1 MHRKVKIDGV
11 IYTDHELLEL
21 DAIIGQYTSVKVE
34 STAEGIE
41 PLTLFPTIAFED
53 GMTVERAGEL
63 VFALPEYEEYKDEQD
78 VLDEVLAILTD
89 EQAEQVPGAF
99 REWTVGT
106 EYKPGDR
113 IRYGGKLY
121 KCLTLHTS
129 QEGWEP
135 GKAPSL
141 WAEIGKP
148 GEIPE
153 WSQPT
158 SANPYMKGDKV
169 THMGKTWESLV
180 DNNVWEPGTVGT
192 ETLWVEVE

>member
-1 MHRKVKIDGV
+1 MHRKVLIDGV
-11 IYTDHELLEL
+11 VYTDHELKEL
-21 DAIIGQYTSVKVE
+21 NAIIGEFTSVRVDSSADGVE
-34 STAEGIE
+34 PVSRFASIQY
-41 PLTLFPTIAFED
+41 ED
-53 GMTVERAGEL
+53 GMTVARAEAL
-63 VFALPEYEEYKDEQD
+63 VFELPEYAPYEDEQD
-78 VLDEVLAILTD
+78 VLDQVLAILTD

-99 REWTVGT
+99 PEWAVGI
-106 EYKPGDR
+106 EYKVGDR

-129 QEGWEP
+129 QIGWEP

-148 GEIPE
+148 GEVPE

-169 THMGKTWESLV
+169 THNEKTWESLV

-192 ETLWVEVE
+192 ETLWKEVQ